1 MDLTSWLLLLLPVA
15 AFSGYLAGQRRRE
28 QGTEQR
34 VAKLSSS
41 YFRGLSLLLD
51 EKTDAAIEAF
61 LEVEDPDADT
71 VETQIALGSLFR
83 RRGEVDRAIRLHQAL
98 FDRASIS
105 ATQRTHALFELG
117 EDFLRAGLLDR
128 AEELYQKLLQIEAQ
142 PDRAL
147 KALLSIYEQEKDW
160 QRAIAA
166 AERLQSHSRE
176 SLAARIAHYHCELAD
191 AALAARRCEAAL
203 ESARAAIAADP
214 RSARAR
220 LIEARIALQ
229 EGHTLRT
236 LDALAA
242 AAGVDASVIPEA
254 LVLWWRAYT
263 DTDYRQAARATLNKL
278 VELDPGVRA
287 LLARAEVMG
296 EEQGLAEAEQLL
308 ADKLVERPSMA
319 LLQRLLKIDAGREDH
334 SALIG
339 KLTVASEVI
348 QRAIDKS
355 PGYRCQRCGF
365 GARTLHWQCPS
376 CKSWSTVKPVD
387 P

>member
-191 AALAARRCEAAL
+191 AALAGGRCEAAR
-203 ESARAAIAADP
+203 ESVRAAVAADA

-242 AAGVDASVIPEA
+242 AAGVDASVIPET
-254 LVLWWRAYT
+254 LVLWWRAYA
-263 DTDYRQAARATLNKL
+263 DTAYRQAARATLNKL

-348 QRAIDKS
+348 QRAIDKI

>member
-1 MDLTSWLLLLLPVA
+1 MDPTSWLLLLLPVA
-15 AFSGYLAGQRRRE
+15 ALSGFIAGRRRRE
-28 QGTEQR
+28 LGTEQR
-34 VAKLSSS
+34 VARLSSS

-71 VETQIALGSLFR
+71 VETQLALGSLFR

-105 ATQRTHALFELG
+105 ATQRAQALYELG

-128 AEELYQKLLQIEAQ
+128 AETLYQELLQIDVQ
-142 PDRAL
+142 PERAL
-147 KALLSIYEQEKDW
+147 KCLLSIYEQEKDW
-160 QRAIAA
+160 SRAIAA
-166 AERLQSHSRE
+166 AERLQAQGRE
-176 SLAARIAHYHCELAD
+176 RFGPRIAHYACELAEAAVAARD
-191 AALAARRCEAAL
+191 AAGAADAVRAAL
-203 ESARAAIAADP
+203 AADP

-220 LIEARIALQ
+220 LIDARIALDAGQ
-229 EGHTLRT
+229 TLRA
-236 LDALAA
+236 LDALLA
-242 AAGVDASVIPEA
+242 AAGVDTSVIPEVLA
-254 LVLWWRAYT
+254 LWRRAYA
-263 DTDYRQAARATLNKL
+263 DAEYRQAARATLNKL
-278 VELDPGVRA
+278 VEVDPGVRA
-287 LLARAEVMG
+287 LLAKAEVVG
-296 EEQGLAEAEQLL
+296 EEQGLGEAEQLL

-319 LLQRLLKIDAGREDH
+319 LLQRLLKVDAGREDH

-348 QRAIDKS
+348 QRAIDRN

-376 CKSWSTVKPVD
+376 CKSWATVKPVD

>member
-1 MDLTSWLLLLLPVA
+1 M
-15 AFSGYLAGQRRRE
+15 AGQRRRE

-34 VAKLSSS
+34 VARLSSS

-51 EKTDAAIEAF
+51 EQTDAAIEAF

-71 VETQIALGSLFR
+71 VETQLALGSLFR

-98 FDRASIS
+98 FERASIS
-105 ATQRTHALFELG
+105 AHQRTQALFELG
-117 EDFLRAGLLDR
+117 EDYLRAGLLDR
-128 AEELYQKLLQIEAQ
+128 AEELYQQLLQIEVQ

-160 QRAIAA
+160 RRAISA
-166 AERLQSHSRE
+166 AERLQVHSRE
-176 SLAARIAHYHCELAD
+176 SLAQRIAHYHCELAD
-191 AALAARRCEAAL
+191 AALAARHCEQAAESVRAAL
-203 ESARAAIAADP
+203 AIDP

-220 LIEARIALQ
+220 LTDARITLQ
-229 EGHTLRT
+229 QGQTLRA
-236 LDALAA
+236 LDALSA

-254 LVLWWRAYT
+254 LVLWWRAYA
-263 DTDYRQAARATLNKL
+263 DVEYRQAARATLQKL
-278 VELDPGVRA
+278 VEFDPGVRA
-287 LLARAEVMG
+287 LLVRADVLG

-348 QRAIDKS
+348 QRAIDRNPS
-355 PGYRCQRCGF
+355 YRCQRCGF

-376 CKSWSTVKPVD
+376 CKSWSSVKPVD